1 MNGHQRTELQQRGQ
15 GLIEYALLLLLV
27 ATGII
32 LIMQLMGVSVKSLYC
47 RAADSI
53 SGGVTCAAQDYCT
66 DGFSSGLN
74 GWNNS
79 TGTWTEQNG
88 QLCTSSYSTTFN
100 SCSQNANLGDYSIK
114 LNGADLTQGNG
125 YGVFFRVTNPGPS
138 FNGYS
143 FQYDTGWE
151 GGSFI
156 FRKWVNGVELAT
168 PIAVTP
174 DNNFNWYNTSHNV
187 KVAVKGNTF
196 TAYVDG
202 IPVTTVTD
210 NTYPIGSVG
219 LRSWDSTQVCF
230 DSIAVSP

>member
-1 MNGHQRTELQQRGQ
+1 MNGHQKKELQQRGQ

-32 LIMQLMGVSVKSLYC
+32 LILELMGVSVKSLYC
-47 RAADSI
+47 QAADSI
-53 SGGVTCAAQDYCT
+53 SGGGSCAAQVYCS
-66 DGFSSGLN
+66 DNFSSGLS

-79 TGTWTEQNG
+79 SGPWTEQNG
-88 QLCTSSYSTTFN
+88 QLCTFSTAATFN
-100 SCSQNANLGDYSIK
+100 SCSQNMNANDYTVN
-114 LNGADLTQGNG
+114 LNGADLMQGNG

-168 PIAVTP
+168 PIAVTQ

-187 KVAVKGNTF
+187 QVVVKGNTF

-202 IPVTTVTD
+202 TPVTTVTD
-210 NTYPIGSVG
+210 STYATGSVG
-219 LRSWDSTQVCF
+219 LRSWDSTQACF
-230 DSIAVSP
+230 HNFTISP